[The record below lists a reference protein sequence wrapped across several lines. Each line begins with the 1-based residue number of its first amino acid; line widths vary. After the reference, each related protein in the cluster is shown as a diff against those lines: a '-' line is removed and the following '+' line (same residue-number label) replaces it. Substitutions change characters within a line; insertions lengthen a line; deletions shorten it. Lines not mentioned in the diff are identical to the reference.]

1 MKWVV
6 SLLAIVL
13 SYGTLSAQPS
23 FDVNQRLTPEQLIED
38 VDFYL
43 KTLEEAHINPYAH
56 VSAGE
61 LRARADEIKA
71 QVRRHGPMTRKE
83 FWLLFM
89 PLVSAIQDSHSYVID
104 PRFSV
109 KPEDD
114 PTKYFPVFTS
124 YIDGKIVV
132 KESFADERVERGAI
146 ITSINGVKSDELVRK
161 ISGHRPG
168 VERERV
174 ESAVLWLWVGAAELF
189 GRPDVFAVSFSDGR
203 EVQIKGLHLPDI
215 IRKQNAARPAGPASA
230 TDDSPLELK
239 LLGDGVAYLNA
250 GTFSYDLE
258 KYKEILRDVFT
269 RIKSAGVNNLIVD
282 VRGNSGGN
290 SALGDALL
298 DMFNAKPY
306 RQYSVRWKRSE
317 QFVEELRRK
326 NRPVPESYLA
336 LRPREI
342 LTGES
347 RVVKPGENTLRFRG
361 RVYVLSAKETFSSG
375 QMFLAIVKDNQ
386 LAKIIGEETTAPVCN
401 FGEILFFNLPHS
413 RLRTSV
419 SVKEFAPPAGC
430 KDARGVVPD
439 KSVERRV
446 SDYVTGRDAILE
458 AALEVIKRG
467 GGK

>member
-6 SLLAIVL
+6 SLLAVVL
-13 SYGTLSAQPS
+13 SYSTLAAQPS
-23 FDVNQRLTPEQLIED
+23 FDVNQRLTPEQLVED

-43 KTLEEAHINPYAH
+43 RTLDEAHINPYAH
-56 VSAGE
+56 ISARE

-71 QVRRHGPMTRKE
+71 HVRRHGPMTQKE
-83 FWLLFM
+83 FWVLFM
-89 PLVSAIQDSHSYVID
+89 PLVSTIQDSHSYVVD
-104 PRFSV
+104 PRFFI
-109 KPEDD
+109 KPEEDR
-114 PTKYFPVFTS
+114 TKYFPVFTV

-146 ITSINGVKSDELVRK
+146 ITGINGVKSDGLIRK

-174 ESAVLWLWVGAAELF
+174 ESAILWLWVGAAELF
-189 GRPDVFAVSFSDGR
+189 GRPEVFDVSFSDGR
-203 EVQIKGLHLPDI
+203 EMRIKGLGLPEI

-230 TDDSPLELK
+230 PDDSPLELK

-250 GTFSYDLE
+250 RTFSYDLE
-258 KYKEILRDVFT
+258 KYKEVLRDAFT
-269 RIKSAGVNNLIVD
+269 RIKSAGVGNLIVD

-298 DMFNAKPY
+298 DMFNSKPY
-306 RQYSVRWKRSE
+306 RQYSVKWKRSE
-317 QFVEELRRK
+317 QFVEDMRRRD
-326 NRPVPESYLA
+326 RPVPDNYRA

-342 LTGES
+342 LSGES
-347 RVVKPGENTLRFRG
+347 RVVEPGDNPLRFKG

-375 QMFLAIVKDNQ
+375 QMFLAIVKDNK

-401 FGEILFFNLPHS
+401 FGEVLFFNLPHS
-413 RLRTSV
+413 RLRASV

-439 KSVERRV
+439 KLVERRV
-446 SDYVTGRDAILE
+446 SDYVSGRDAILE
-458 AALEVIKRG
+458 AALELIKRG